1 MVAAVPLDVS
11 SSASGGVDSTEEIDE
26 LDSLEGSGEDQY
38 AERLI
43 KVLLWMV
50 QTNQESLEQFFK
62 ILADGDKNKAD
73 EMLNM
78 LQENLKQLKKQEKM
92 KGLKVFLKILSI
104 FALVIASLM
113 VLVNP
118 TPIGIAMLVV
128 AIGMFLEP
136 MVSKAAG
143 KESLINMAFKE
154 LFNALKELGMPVWMV
169 AILMAVIVVAMVTV
183 CAYGL
188 VGVGKV
194 VAELAGKAMQGLK
207 AAAASSVAAGGTSG
221 TSGAVVKSVESVTK
235 MMDDMMAWIKN
246 FITPNIKR
254 LVAAADVTSLTAMN
268 SGELAQGILKYQVT
282 ESQVSIDKMMALID
296 MIVEGLD
303 LTRSDA
309 AELKRMILEYVEQ
322 LERMELV

>member
-1 MVAAVPLDVS
+1 MVGALSMDIS
-11 SSASGGVDSTEEIDE
+11 SGASDSTDSVDE
-26 LDSLEGSGEDQY
+26 LDKLDPLEGGDEDQY
-38 AERLI
+38 AAKLI
-43 KVLLWMV
+43 RILLWMV
-50 QTNQESLEQFFK
+50 KSNEEALVQFFK

-73 EMLNM
+73 EMIAM

-92 KGLKVFLKILSI
+92 KGLKVFLKILSV
-104 FALVIASLM
+104 FALIISSLM

-143 KESLINMAFKE
+143 KESLVNMAFKE
-154 LFNALKELGMPVWMV
+154 LFSALKELGMPVWAV

-194 VAELAGKAMQGLK
+194 IAEMAGKAMEGLK
-207 AAAASSVAAGGTSG
+207 SVAASSVAATGVGGA
-221 TSGAVVKSVESVTK
+221 SGAAVKAVDTVTK
-235 MMDDMMAWIKN
+235 LMNDMMTWVKN

-254 LVAAADVTSLTAMN
+254 LVAAADMTSLTATN
-268 SGELAQGILKYQVT
+268 SAELANGILKYEVTDSQVT
-282 ESQVSIDKMMALID
+282 IDKMQALID
-296 MIVEGLD
+296 TIVEGLD
-303 LTRSDA
+303 LTRNDA
-309 AELKRMILEYVEQ
+309 MELKRMIVEYVAQ